1 MYQDSAHANKMNTD
15 TDIISNETEEAENR
29 GSYNYVVHEIDAN
42 KPYYKNSQNE
52 NQSFPKVSL

>member
-1 MYQDSAHANKMNTD
+1 MNTD